1 MLSTS
6 KRLYGKYRVA
16 TVGCTGK
23 LVLSA
28 YKRLQGKSR
37 VAAVGCIGSWCRL
50 LTRGCRGKL
59 YGYVVQDAGTVC

>member
-1 MLSTS
+1 M
-6 KRLYGKYRVA
+6 
-16 TVGCTGK
+16 
-23 LVLSA
+23 LSA

-59 YGYVVQDAGTVC
+59 QGCRTLVPSAKLHGETRLTAVYWKLVLAAGAVC